1 MTDLGNLHYEYESE
15 ESCRNEVVFHR
26 ADRGRKQS
34 LSNKYVFVESKTQM
48 IRAEAKCET
57 ILYIGKLNF

>member
-1 MTDLGNLHYEYESE
+1 M
-15 ESCRNEVVFHR
+15 VFHR